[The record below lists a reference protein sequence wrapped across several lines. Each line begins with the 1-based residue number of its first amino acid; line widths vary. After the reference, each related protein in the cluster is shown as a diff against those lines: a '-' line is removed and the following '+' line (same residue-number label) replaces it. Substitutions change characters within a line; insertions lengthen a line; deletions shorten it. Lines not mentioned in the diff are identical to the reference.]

1 MRFQKFWLNCGHF
14 KKTMIK
20 KSLLYC
26 LNNYRYT
33 LIELMLVLAIASF
46 VLLLGQG
53 PLLDIKRI
61 TSRSSKK

>member
-1 MRFQKFWLNCGHF
+1 
-14 KKTMIK
+14 MIK
-20 KSLLYC
+20 KSLVYC
-26 LNNYRYT
+26 LHNSRYN
-33 LIELMLVLAIASF
+33 LIELMLVLTTDSV